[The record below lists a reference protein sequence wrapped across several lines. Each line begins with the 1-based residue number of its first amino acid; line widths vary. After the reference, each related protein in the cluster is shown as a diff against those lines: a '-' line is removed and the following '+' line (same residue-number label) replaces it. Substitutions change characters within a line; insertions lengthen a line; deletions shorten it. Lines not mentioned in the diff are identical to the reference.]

1 MLKVSPSRNIS
12 GFSLIELMIGIVIL
26 GITVSFGVSSFRVWI
41 QNTQIRTA
49 AESIQNGLQLARSE
63 AVKLNANVNFILA
76 TDSGWTVGPVGGA
89 VTQTRSGNEGS
100 KNVTR
105 TVTGGGTTV
114 TYGGLGNIVALGF
127 TQVDLT
133 SSKLTTAESRP
144 LRILVSAMGGV
155 KMCDPNLAVGSS
167 AGACP

>member
-41 QNTQIRTA
+41 
-49 AESIQNGLQLARSE
+49 LARSE